1 MMPSLALI
9 LSLTGAL
16 VVDGDTLKLD
26 GQRYRL
32 WGIDA
37 PEKDEPGGPA
47 ATRALRAIIE
57 GQALDCDVLDVD
69 RYERPVV
76 IYHLPDGTDPSC
88 ELVAQGHATDW
99 PRFSNGYYKACE

>member
-1 MMPSLALI
+1 MLPLALL

-37 PEKDEPGGPA
+37 PERDEPGGPA
-47 ATRALRAIIE
+47 ATRALRSIVTGKSLI
-57 GQALDCDVLDVD
+57 CDVLDVD
-69 RYERPVV
+69 RYQRPVV
-76 IYHLPDGTDPSC
+76 RCTLPDGSDPSC
-88 ELVAQGHATDW
+88 TLVAQGHAEDW
-99 PRFSNGYYKACE
+99 PKYSKGHYAACD

>member
-1 MMPSLALI
+1 MLPFALI

-16 VVDGDTLKLD
+16 IVDGDTLKLD

-37 PEKDEPGGPA
+37 PEKGEPGGSA
-47 ATRALRAIIE
+47 ATRALQAIID

-69 RYERPVV
+69 RYDRPVV
-76 IYHLPDGTDPSC
+76 ICELPDGRDPSC
-88 ELVAQGHATDW
+88 EMVAQGHATDW
-99 PRFSNGYYKACE
+99 PRYSNGHYKPCE